1 MKKTE
6 EQKFLEVKEHLDY
19 YRLPTSFPYEA
30 TDLLAKLLAL
40 IPRESNKENIPS
52 KGNSSSP
59 HLPDALKLEI
69 SKTIK
74 ENNRLHQ

>member
-30 TDLLAKLLAL
+30 TDLLAKLLAM

-52 KGNSSSP
+52 KNSSSP
-59 HLPDALKLEI
+59 HLHDALKLEI
-69 SKTIK
+69 SKTLK
-74 ENNRLHQ
+74 